1 MKSYIFSIIS
11 TALFV
16 AGVSTLTVNTPAD
29 VISCAPLLITF
40 TNGTAPYILRLVILI
55 YLDIVSSILI
65 HVSTFSVYPGAT
77 PDGTALAIFPN
88 ITGSPYNW
96 TAVNY
101 TSGTSLDLTLLDK
114 TGTSAQSAP
123 FTVQSGEQSSSTN
136 ATTG

>member
-40 TNGTAPYILRLVILI
+40 TNGTAPYIL
-55 YLDIVSSILI
+55 
-65 HVSTFSVYPGAT
+65 SVYPGAT

-123 FTVQSGEQSSSTN
+123 FTVQSGGSTSCLN
-136 ATTG
+136 RTV